1 MSKIKIFML
10 SSLLS
15 ALTFSCTEN
24 SETTVVLLGEES
36 YVEEITSVIP
46 DSLLNL
52 FETYFGTI
60 HSGYIPPNIEGEY
73 VITPKQ
79 RVFSNIPESN
89 WPLDVIEPNM
99 RITLSKQHNRECI
112 IRLDE
117 ATSTLTDTVY
127 VTGLDNFFTIYYT
140 EEKVLQHSGYEHCIV
155 RDIIIKGEMTEYG
168 INDLNIASIIANVKD
183 NSNGDIFQYKRG
195 DFFIYK
201 DGDRFS
207 EKIN

>member
-1 MSKIKIFML
+1 MNKVKVYIACLI
-10 SSLLS
+10 LS
-15 ALTFSCTEN
+15 AITMGCTKN
-24 SETTVVLLGEES
+24 SETTVVFLGEES
-36 YVEEITSVIP
+36 YVEEITNVIP

-60 HSGYIPPNIEGEY
+60 HSGYIPPNVEGEY
-73 VITPKQ
+73 LITPKQ
-79 RVFSNIPESN
+79 RVFSNIPESQ
-89 WPLDVIEPNM
+89 WPLDIVEPNVK
-99 RITLSKQHNRECI
+99 ITLSKQHNRECI
-112 IRLDE
+112 IQLDE

-127 VTGLDNFFTIYYT
+127 ITGRDNFFTIYYT
-140 EEKVLQHSGYEHCIV
+140 EEKILQHSGYEHCVI

-168 INDLNIASIIANVKD
+168 IDNLNIASIIANVKD

-207 EKIN
+207 EKLN